1 MKYVFGMMIAVGFIL
16 VLGVAGS
23 DCDGKCME
31 NAMPMTDVL
40 MYSAL
45 GLVMMIAGAVGIRNI

>member
-1 MKYVFGMMIAVGFIL
+1 MNYIFGMMIAVGFIL

-31 NAMPMTDVL
+31 NAMPIGEML
-40 MYSAL
+40 MYSAI
-45 GLVMMIAGAVGIRNI
+45 GLVMIAAGAIGYNKY